1 MSDERR
7 FETARYDT
15 QRVRETE
22 RRAAP
27 PAQQGSGARRQL
39 TPAQKEAL
47 RRKGRIR
54 RFFLR
59 SIVWVIFV
67 VAASFALSGVGWLL
81 ANDFAALN
89 KEPLT
94 ATVQVTKD
102 DDLKSISD
110 KLKDEGL
117 IQYKWFF
124 RLFGKMRHAE
134 GKIGIGTYEL
144 NTEMDYN
151 ALINGMSNKNA
162 ALNAS
167 TVRVAIPE
175 GYTVRQII
183 SLLAQYGV
191 NTEEELTEAAANYD
205 FTYNF
210 LSGKKKGDAKRLEGY
225 LFPDTYEFY
234 VGGNAA
240 TALGRMLKNF
250 DDKLT
255 PELRDQLEA
264 SEYSLDEILIIA
276 SLIEKETD
284 GHDRANI
291 SSVIYNRL
299 HNAGET
305 NYLLQ
310 IDAAQIY
317 GLGDRYTPPLTR
329 TQLEIDTP
337 YNTHLHQGLPPAPIA
352 NPGIASIEA
361 ALAPAD
367 TGYYFYALGKDG
379 AHHYF
384 SSYDKFLAFV
394 GSDQY
399 GG

>member
-15 QRVRETE
+15 QRVREAE
-22 RRAAP
+22 RRAAS
-27 PAQQGSGARRQL
+27 PARQGSPRRQL

-47 RRKGRIR
+47 RRKGRRR

-59 SIVWVIFV
+59 SVVWVVFV
-67 VAASFALSGVGWLL
+67 IVASLALSGVGWLL
-81 ANDFAALN
+81 ADDFAALN
-89 KEPLT
+89 KAPLT

-102 DDLKSISD
+102 DDLASIAD
-110 KLKDEGL
+110 KLKDGGL

-124 RLFGKMRHAE
+124 KLFGKMRHAE
-134 GKIGIGTYEL
+134 DKIGIGTYEL

-151 ALINGMSNKNA
+151 ALINGMSNRNA
-162 ALNAS
+162 ALSAS

-205 FTYNF
+205 FTYGF
-210 LSGKKKGDAKRLEGY
+210 LNGKGKGDAARLEGY

-240 TALGRMLKNF
+240 TAIGRMLKNF

-255 PELRDQLEA
+255 PEIEEMLAA

-284 GHDRANI
+284 GRDRANI

-299 HNAGET
+299 HHAGET

-317 GLGDRYTPPLTR
+317 GLGDRFTPPLTR
-329 TQLEIDTP
+329 AQLEIDTP
-337 YNTHLHQGLPPAPIA
+337 YNTHIHQGLPPAPIA
-352 NPGIASIEA
+352 NPGMASIEA
-361 ALAPAD
+361 ALEPAD

-379 AHHYF
+379 AHHFF
-384 SSYDKFLAFV
+384 SGYDKFLAFV

>member
-15 QRVRETE
+15 QRVREAE
-22 RRAAP
+22 RRAAQ
-27 PAQQGSGARRQL
+27 PARQGSPRRQL

-47 RRKGRIR
+47 RRKGRRR

-59 SIVWVIFV
+59 SVVWVIFV
-67 VAASFALSGVGWLL
+67 IAASLALSGVGWLL
-81 ANDFAALN
+81 ADDFAALN
-89 KEPLT
+89 KESVT

-102 DDLKSISD
+102 DDLASIAD

-124 RLFGKMRHAE
+124 KLFGKMRHAE
-134 GKIGIGTYEL
+134 DKIGIGTYEL

-162 ALNAS
+162 ALSAS

-205 FTYNF
+205 FTYSF
-210 LSGKKKGDAKRLEGY
+210 LSGKGKGDAARLEGY

-234 VGGNAA
+234 VSGNPA

-255 PELRDQLEA
+255 PEIEEKLAA
-264 SEYSLDEILIIA
+264 SEYSLGEILIIA

-329 TQLEIDTP
+329 AQLEIDTP
-337 YNTHLHQGLPPAPIA
+337 YNTHIHQGLPPAPIA
-352 NPGIASIEA
+352 NPGLASIEA
-361 ALAPAD
+361 ALEPAD
-367 TGYYFYALGKDG
+367 TGYHFYALGKDG
-379 AHHYF
+379 AHHFF
-384 SSYDKFLAFV
+384 STYDKFLAFV

>member
-15 QRVRETE
+15 QSVREAE

-27 PAQQGSGARRQL
+27 AGQQGSARRQL

-47 RRKGRIR
+47 RRKGRRR
-54 RFFLR
+54 RFFLH
-59 SIVWVIFV
+59 SVVWVIFV
-67 VAASFALSGVGWLL
+67 IAASLALSGVGWLL
-81 ANDFAALN
+81 ADDFAALN
-89 KEPLT
+89 KNPLT

-102 DDLKSISD
+102 DDLKSIAD
-110 KLKDEGL
+110 KLKEEGL
-117 IQYKWFF
+117 IEYKWFF
-124 RLFGKMRHAE
+124 KLFGRMRHAE
-134 GKIGIGTYEL
+134 DKIGIGTYEL

-151 ALINGMSNKNA
+151 ALINGMSNANA

-205 FTYNF
+205 FTYSF
-210 LSGKKKGDAKRLEGY
+210 LSGKSKGSIARLEGY

-234 VGGNAA
+234 VSGNAA
-240 TALGRMLKNF
+240 TAIGRMLKNF

-255 PELRDQLEA
+255 PELREKLEA

-284 GHDRANI
+284 GRDRANI

-299 HNAGET
+299 HQAGET

-329 TQLEIDTP
+329 AQLEIDTP
-337 YNTHLHQGLPPAPIA
+337 YNTHIHQGLPPAPIA
-352 NPGIASIEA
+352 NPGMASIEA
-361 ALAPAD
+361 ALEPAD

-379 AHHYF
+379 AHHFF
-384 SSYDKFLAFV
+384 SRYDKFAAFV

>member
-1 MSDERR
+1 MSEERKY
-7 FETARYDT
+7 ETARYDT
-15 QRVRETE
+15 QRVREAE
-22 RRAAP
+22 RRAAS
-27 PAQQGSGARRQL
+27 AQQGSARRQL

-47 RRKGRIR
+47 RRKGRAR
-54 RFFLR
+54 RFFLHT
-59 SIVWVIFV
+59 IVWVVFV
-67 VAASFALSGVGWLL
+67 VAASLALSGVGWLL

-102 DDLKSISD
+102 DDIGTIAD
-110 KLKDEGL
+110 KLKEEGL
-117 IQYKWFF
+117 IEYKWFF
-124 RLFGKMRHAE
+124 KLFGKVAHAE
-134 GKIGIGTYEL
+134 SKIGIGTYEL

-151 ALINGMSNKNA
+151 ALINGMRSSTGSLDSA
-162 ALNAS
+162 
-167 TVRVAIPE
+167 TVRIVIPE

-183 SLLAQYGV
+183 ALLAKYGV
-191 NTEEELTEAAANYD
+191 STEEELTEAAANYD
-205 FTYNF
+205 FTYSF
-210 LSGKKKGDAKRLEGY
+210 LSGGKKGDVARLEGY

-240 TALGRMLKNF
+240 TALGKMLKNF
-250 DDKLT
+250 DAKLT
-255 PELRDQLEA
+255 PELKEQIEA
-264 SEYSLDEILIIA
+264 SEYSLKEILTIA

-299 HNAGET
+299 HHSGET

-317 GLGDRYTPPLTR
+317 GLGDRFAPPLTKA
-329 TQLEIDTP
+329 QLEIDTP
-337 YNTHLHQGLPPAPIA
+337 YNTHIHQGLPPAPIA
-352 NPGIASIEA
+352 NPGMASIEA
-361 ALAPAD
+361 ALEPAE

-379 AHHYF
+379 VHHFF

-394 GSDQY
+394 GSSQY